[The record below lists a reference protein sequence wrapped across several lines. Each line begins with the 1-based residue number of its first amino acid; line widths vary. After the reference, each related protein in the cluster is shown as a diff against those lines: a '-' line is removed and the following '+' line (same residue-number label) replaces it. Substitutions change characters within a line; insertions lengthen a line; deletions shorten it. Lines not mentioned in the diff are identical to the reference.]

1 MVNST
6 IGDGIVRCRSERCR
20 NQWARPLDRGTGAP
34 AGERQEKIRTPALTT
49 PRLRE
54 LIAGVIEEHLK
65 VNDPEK
71 QERRGTRWQVRSE
84 YARFYYHHSRNILPP
99 LKNRLRL

>member
-1 MVNST
+1 
-6 IGDGIVRCRSERCR
+6 
-20 NQWARPLDRGTGAP
+20 
-34 AGERQEKIRTPALTT
+34 
-49 PRLRE
+49 
-54 LIAGVIEEHLK
+54 VIEEHLK

-99 LKNRLRL
+99 LKNQLRL